1 MQFNVAQL
9 VKGETGEIRQ
19 YTLHEDIGTLDPGVI
34 PLSALDGK
42 IQMIRTAEGV
52 LVTGNLRASVELVCS
67 RCAELFSLPLRF
79 TVEEEFRPTIDI
91 VTGASLPLLEDDE
104 PATRIDERHLI
115 DLTEVIRQNLLLAIP
130 PNPICRSKCAGLCPV
145 CGQNWNDGTCDCRQ
159 DDIDP
164 RLEVLKQLLDD

>member
-9 VKGETGEIRQ
+9 VKGEIGEIRQ

-34 PLSALDGK
+34 PSSALDGK
-42 IQMIRTAEGV
+42 IQMLRTADGV
-52 LVTGNLRASVELVCS
+52 LVTGNLHASVELVCS

-91 VTGASLPLLEDDE
+91 LTGASLPLPEDDE

-130 PNPICRSKCAGLCPV
+130 PNPICRSRCAGLCPV
-145 CGQNWNDGTCDCRQ
+145 CGQNWNDGPCDCRQ